1 MACLVPTQT
10 FRWLIHTALVPTVR
24 DGRLQDMPHEH
35 SRTLQQAYLNTD
47 TGAAVWQAVPEV
59 VDYEQPGT

>member
-10 FRWLIHTALVPTVR
+10 FRWLIHTALVQTMH
-24 DGRLQDMPHEH
+24 DGKVKDMPLEH

-47 TGAAVWQAVPEV
+47 TGAAFWQAVPEV
-59 VDYEQPGT
+59 MDYDQPRI